1 MTSGTERT
9 EPDDARIDDRT
20 GIRRVGVEEEFHLVD
35 LSTSRLTTRAPEL
48 LATLPPGGPYVEELQ
63 RCVVEAN
70 SGVFTRLDDLRD
82 DLHTNR
88 TVLVEAARG
97 LGIGVVAA
105 GSVPLA
111 VPTEMRVTET
121 ARYRRMLA
129 DYQLLA
135 REQLICG
142 TQVHVDTADRDEA
155 VAIATRLAPYVPT
168 LLAISASSPFWSDG
182 SDTGYASSRTLVWQR
197 WPTTGPFPNVHTADA
212 YDREIDRLISSGV
225 ITDPGMVYFDVR
237 PSARVPTLELRVC
250 DSCPS
255 VDTITLIA
263 GLFRALTM
271 REASRLTAPHVPVS
285 PTLYRAAI
293 WQAAR
298 AGLEGD
304 LIDMFDARPRPATD
318 IVDDLTTS
326 LRPELESTGDWSTV
340 ARLAANALEAGSSS
354 ARQRRELRRR
364 GRLTAVV
371 DRLLAETAGTLAP
384 ETLPPDPGGTLLYG
398 YQSVPVPADAPAVDS
413 PEDHAFDEA
422 VSSSRQPR
430 PGYAEILS
438 ATAQLG
444 AIELRKR
451 QYRIEREQS
460 IDGVTFK
467 VTGQS
472 RAQLFPLD
480 VVPRYIG
487 AQDWTDVSAG
497 LCQRALALNAFLVD
511 IYGPQEIIHDG
522 VIPIEALDRAP
533 GYRETGRLPTWQ
545 RVRAHISGTDLVS
558 AEPGRFMVLED
569 NLRVPSGVAYAM
581 SNRALMS
588 QFLPEIP
595 VPPDTLSVDGVPAMI
610 AATIA
615 AAAPADP
622 HPDGIDIMLSSGWQD
637 SAWFEHKL
645 LAEGAGLELV
655 TPENLSVTTAGRDT
669 GRIWRHHGTRRVPV
683 NTAYVRMDEDMLLS
697 STGVDDVPLR
707 SGIRAGLARGRFSI
721 ANSLGNG
728 VADDKAIY
736 YFVPEMIRY
745 YLGQEPLLDQVP
757 TWLCAE
763 RHQRDHVLDNLEHL
777 VVKPID
783 GLGGSGITIGP
794 ECTEEQLAARRKD
807 LLTQPERF
815 IAQEVVA
822 LSTHPT
828 FDGNGFYAHHVDL
841 RAFVHLR
848 DTDREI
854 EAHVAP
860 AALTRVAP
868 AGSLIVNSSRGG
880 GGKDTWIQGTP
891 GLQGVAQ
898 IPGGTAEGRN

>member
-1 MTSGTERT
+1 MTSGHEFTGVG
-9 EPDDARIDDRT
+9 DGHRT
-20 GIRRVGVEEEFHLVD
+20 GHRPGSRRVGVEEEFHLVD
-35 LSTSRLTTRAPEL
+35 LDTSRLTTRAPEL
-48 LATLPPGGPYVEELQ
+48 LATLPPDGPYVEELQ

-70 SGVFTRLDDLRD
+70 SGVFDHLDDLRN
-82 DLHTNR
+82 DLSTNR
-88 TVLVEAARG
+88 SVLVNAARG

-121 ARYRRMLA
+121 PRYRRMLA

-155 VAIATRLAPYVPT
+155 VAIAARLAPYVPT
-168 LLAISASSPFWSDG
+168 LLALSASSPFWADG
-182 SDTGYASSRTLVWQR
+182 SDTGYASARTLVWQR
-197 WPTTGPFPNVHTADA
+197 WPTTGPFPDVHTAA
-212 YDREIDRLISSGV
+212 GYDREIDRLISSGV
-225 ITDPGMVYFDVR
+225 IADPGMVYFDVR
-237 PSARVPTLELRVC
+237 PSARVSTLELRVC

-263 GLFRALTM
+263 GLFRAIIV
-271 REASRLTAPHVPVS
+271 REAARLTEPYVPTS

-304 LIDMFDARPRPATD
+304 LIDIPIAGPRPAAD
-318 IVDDLTTS
+318 VVSDLTAS
-326 LRPELESTGDWSTV
+326 LQPELEATGDWSTV
-340 ARLAANALEAGSSS
+340 ARLAANALAAGSSS
-354 ARQRRELRRR
+354 ARQRRDLRRR

-384 ETLPPDPGGTLLYG
+384 QTLPPDPGGTLLYG
-398 YQSVPVPADAPAVDS
+398 YQTVDVPDDAPAVFS
-413 PEDHAFDEA
+413 PDDDTFDEA
-422 VSSSRQPR
+422 VESPRNPR

-438 ATAQLG
+438 ATAKLG
-444 AIELRKR
+444 PMELRKR
-451 QYRIEREQS
+451 QFRIEREQS

-467 VTGQS
+467 VSGQT

-487 AQDWTDVSAG
+487 AQDWLDVSAG

-511 IYGPQEIIHDG
+511 VYGRQQAIHDG
-522 VIPIEALDRAP
+522 IVPIEALDRAP
-533 GYRETGRLPTWQ
+533 GYRQTGRLPSWQ

-581 SNRALMS
+581 SNRALMTA
-588 QFLPEIP
+588 FLPEIP
-595 VPPDTLSVDGVPAMI
+595 MPSTTLPVDGVPAMI
-610 AATIA
+610 RATIA
-615 AAAPADP
+615 AAVPPDA

-637 SAWFEHKL
+637 SAWFEHTL
-645 LAEGAGLELV
+645 LADGAGLRLA
-655 TPENLSVTTAGRDT
+655 TPENLSATTEGPDT
-669 GRIWRHHGTRRVPV
+669 GRIWYHHGYSRVPV

-697 STGVDDVPLR
+697 STGVGGGALR
-707 SGIRAGLARGRFSI
+707 AGIRSGLARGRFSI
-721 ANSLGNG
+721 ANALGNG

-736 YFVPEMIRY
+736 DYVPAMIRY

-794 ECTEEQLAARRKD
+794 ECTEEQLAERRRD
-807 LLTQPERF
+807 LLTQPERY
-815 IAQEVVA
+815 IAQEVVP

-848 DTDREI
+848 DHDGDI
-854 EAHVAP
+854 EAGVAP

-880 GGKDTWIQGTP
+880 GGKDTWIQGTRTAP
-891 GLQGVAQ
+891 GADD
-898 IPGGTAEGRN
+898 TEGRN